1 MSLNLEG
8 ELKKIFAADRVST
21 APADLKKYAKDWTDY
36 YDIKGAA
43 IVFPMSAEEISSL
56 VVWARK
62 NKISLIPSG
71 GRTGMSGGAC
81 ALNGEVIVSFEKMNK
96 ILEFNEADQTVTV
109 QAGMITESLQEFAKE
124 KSLLYP
130 VDFAS
135 RGSSQIGGNI
145 ATNAGG
151 IKVVRY
157 GLTRDYV
164 MGTKVVTGTGEIL
177 NLNQGLIKNA
187 TGYDLRHLF
196 TGSEG
201 TLGFIVEATMKLV
214 SPPSGLKVLFL
225 GLPNLD
231 SIMNVFSEFKRNTKL
246 CAFEMVSDKGL
257 KHVLNSTG
265 LSNPLSS
272 NFPFYAVT
280 EVEST
285 SDQDEE
291 NILNVF
297 EKTLEQ
303 GFVLDGVIS
312 QNETQAKQ
320 FWRLRE
326 DVSES
331 VSKFHPYKNDIS
343 VRISKV
349 PDLIRELDPIFSESY
364 PDWEVIWFGH
374 IGDGN
379 LHINILRPT
388 GLSKE
393 DFVKECR
400 NVDQVLFSA
409 IEKLKG
415 SISAEHGVG
424 LSKKSFLIHTR
435 SAAEISL
442 MKQIKSI
449 FDPDGIINPGK
460 VLEL

>member
-1 MSLNLEG
+1 MSLNLES
-8 ELKKIFAADRVST
+8 ELKKIFSADRVSIN
-21 APADLKKYAKDWTDY
+21 PADLKKYGKDWTDY

-43 IVFPMSAEEISSL
+43 VVFPLSADEVSSL
-56 VVWARK
+56 VFWARK

-81 ALNGEVIVSFEKMNK
+81 ALNAEIIVSFEKMDK
-96 ILEFNEADQTVTV
+96 VLEFSAEDQTVTV
-109 QAGMITESLQEFAKE
+109 QAGMITEALQDYAKE
-124 KSLLYP
+124 KNLIYP

-164 MGTKVVTGTGEIL
+164 MGIKVVAGNGEIL

-196 TGSEG
+196 IGSEG
-201 TLGFIVEATMKLV
+201 TLGFVVEATIKLV
-214 SPPSGLKVLFL
+214 PPPSGLKVLFL

-257 KHVLNSTG
+257 KHVLASTG
-265 LSNPLSS
+265 LTNPLSS
-272 NFPFYAVT
+272 NFPFYAVV
-280 EVEST
+280 EVETNSE
-285 SDQDEE
+285 QDEE
-291 NILNVF
+291 NILKVF

-303 GFVLDGVIS
+303 GFVLDGAIS

-331 VSKFHPYKNDIS
+331 VSKYHPYKNDIS

-349 PDLIRELDPIFSESY
+349 PNLIRELDPIFTKSY

-374 IGDGN
+374 VGDGN
-379 LHINILRPT
+379 LHINILRPP

-400 NVDQVLFSA
+400 NVDKVLFAA

-424 LSKKSFLIHTR
+424 LSKKSFLSHTR
-435 SAAEISL
+435 SASEIAI
-442 MKQIKSI
+442 MKQIKSV